1 MCWTFWRFSAWM
13 SQITCPILCL
23 QHDSRNFFPLA
34 SHFMTF
40 LLGMR
45 RNQTL
50 KLKKRPTSLQVLLIF
65 CSFTFSFTYFFA
77 AVIHLLLGFLPVQT
91 FLWKHLCHMQRVAT
105 ALCVVTSC
113 DFFTQIDSYK
123 LLQSLTWLSL
133 TFRFA
138 VIKYQ
143 KPSRQTISCLLTHV
157 DRGVTRIFIKQKYL
171 FLRNS
176 NNTFATYSENQK
188 DTITMS

>member
-13 SQITCPILCL
+13 SQITCPMLYL

-40 LLGMR
+40 LLGMH

-50 KLKKRPTSLQVLLIF
+50 KLKKQPTSFQVLLTF
-65 CSFTFSFTYFFA
+65 CSFTFP
-77 AVIHLLLGFLPVQT
+77 LLTFLQQWLTSLGFLPVQT
-91 FLWKHLCHMQRVAT
+91 FLWKHLCHKQRVAT
-105 ALCVVTSC
+105 ALCVGTRNSAVTFSVKL
-113 DFFTQIDSYK
+113 IHANSYK
-123 LLQSLTWLSL
+123 VWHWLSL

-143 KPSRQTISCLLTHV
+143 RPSRQDRQFLAFF
-157 DRGVTRIFIKQKYL
+157 DRGVTRTVIKQITF
-171 FLRNS
+171 FLGTLTTPLPPTVRIKK
-176 NNTFATYSENQK
+176 TQ
-188 DTITMS
+188 